1 MKRAFPQKVKPVTSR
16 AMSELERLSQAL
28 ASDAEAWDEQKQVL
42 PEAPRRRARTS
53 AAMIGL
59 ALSMGASHLL
69 LPQQDDGA
77 MAAEPMATE
86 PSTVGLA
93 DAPVAPSVPED
104 QAVAFS
110 FPESSSTTHS
120 VREGQTLWQIASLY
134 QVDVN
139 DLASLNGL
147 TPDTLLYPGQTLKLP
162 APSEVAY
169 ATYAMSPTVSDV
181 QPSPAADELEA
192 PEPPA
197 AEVPVETVETAAEG
211 LDSQLK
217 AEQEVALADLKQ
229 KSNALKSSLADL
241 KSLSQSEAAS
251 SSTAPS
257 FVEPSAE
264 SSIEA
269 AADVSEPSIP
279 EDTEIASRS
288 TAVEIPV
295 MTLPER
301 ASASSSETLESLAR
315 SYTVAPEKAD
325 SLQTATSLVPAAPKA
340 AEQEVAVE
348 TAEPEETKAIASEE
362 VSVPTVPSLAVAIA
376 PQQAETSVTM
386 AQPETVVDA
395 YRVNSGDTLS
405 AIARQYGV
413 SQSELIAFNGID
425 NPNLIKVDQV
435 LRIPQQSVETPF
447 SVATAAPQPITIASA
462 APIPVLD
469 EAAEAEAQKSAS
481 PELPLVVG
489 LTPAAPAEE
498 ATAEEGLQVAT
509 APISRPAVAQP
520 EDQSVPQFGAET
532 QLDSYTEGLR
542 AEIIRLRE
550 KYQGQKD
557 GSVTVATR
565 NEPVAEPQT
574 VAVSTSNDAAS
585 LGGSRVNPEF
595 KPNQYTNGLQ
605 AEIRNLREQK
615 ASSNQTSSQSVT
627 IPVNPPAASQ
637 EQVIA
642 AANVGSASYD
652 PIVKTAIGQSV
663 SPQLPPLAAADTYL
677 PKESATFKGYIWP
690 AEGVLTSGYGYRWGR
705 MHRGIDIAAPVG
717 TPVVAAA
724 PGVVIT
730 SGWNDGGY
738 GNLVEIQHPDGSITL
753 YAHNNRNLVR
763 VGQQVDQG
771 QQIAEMGS
779 TGYSTGP
786 HSHFE
791 IHPSGQGAVNPLA
804 LLTSRDG

>member
-1 MKRAFPQKVKPVTSR
+1 
-16 AMSELERLSQAL
+16 MSELERLSQAL
-28 ASDAEAWDEQKQVL
+28 ASDAEAWEEQKQVL

-77 MAAEPMATE
+77 MAAEPMAAE
-86 PSTVGLA
+86 PSAVGLA

-104 QAVAFS
+104 QTVAFS
-110 FPESSSTTHS
+110 FPESSSATHS

-134 QVDVN
+134 QVNVN

-147 TPDTLLYPGQTLKLP
+147 TPDALLYPGQTLKLP

-197 AEVPVETVETAAEG
+197 AEVPVETATES

-217 AEQEVALADLKQ
+217 TEQEVALAELKQ

-251 SSTAPS
+251 TTAPAFVES
-257 FVEPSAE
+257 SVEPSVAE
-264 SSIEA
+264 
-269 AADVSEPSIP
+269 ADVAEPSLP
-279 EDTEIASRS
+279 EETEIASRS

-301 ASASSSETLESLAR
+301 ATESSSKALEPSAQ
-315 SYTVAPEKAD
+315 SYAMPEKAD
-325 SLQTATSLVPAAPKA
+325 NLQAAASPTPAAPKA
-340 AEQEVAVE
+340 AEQEAAVVETE
-348 TAEPEETKAIASEE
+348 TAEPKAIASEQ
-362 VSVPTVPSLAVAIA
+362 VNVPTVPSLAVAIA
-376 PQQAETSVTM
+376 PQQPESNATL
-386 AQPETVVDA
+386 AQPQAVVEA

-405 AIARQYGV
+405 AIARQHGV

-447 SVATAAPQPITIASA
+447 SVATVTTQPVTIASA
-462 APIPVLD
+462 TPIPVLD
-469 EAAEAEAQKSAS
+469 EETEAEAQKADS

-498 ATAEEGLQVAT
+498 AATEEGLRVAT
-509 APISRPAVAQP
+509 APVSRPGVAQP
-520 EDQSVPQFGAET
+520 ENQSVPQFGAET
-532 QLDSYTEGLR
+532 QLDTYTEGLR

-550 KYQGQKD
+550 KYQTQRD
-557 GSVTVATR
+557 DSVTVATR

-574 VAVSTSNDAAS
+574 VAVVSTSNDAAS

-615 ASSNQTSSQSVT
+615 ASGQASSQSVT
-627 IPVNPPAASQ
+627 IPVNPPAAPQ
-637 EQVIA
+637 EQVVA
-642 AANVGSASYD
+642 AANIGSASYD